1 LYPAVVRILV
11 DYRPALRERTGVGE
25 YIHQLVRAYT
35 AAHTE
40 EEVLLFTSSWRDRP
54 SATVAADTGARV
66 IDRRVPVSI
75 LNYLWHRREW
85 PPIEMLAG
93 AADVAHSAHPLLMP
107 ARGAAQVVTIHDLFF
122 LSSADHTRAEIRRDY
137 PALAAAHARRAHAV
151 VTSTQYGM
159 NQIVTRL
166 GVEPDR
172 IYICPPG
179 APTWRTLGREP
190 NVPEDG
196 CILFLG
202 TLEPR
207 KNIGVLLD
215 AYTRVLAHR
224 PTLPRL
230 VLAGRATAAASEWL
244 ARLRTAPLAGRVT
257 HLGYVPDANREEL
270 YRSARVLVMPSLD
283 EGFGLPALEAMSAG
297 VPVIVSS
304 RGSLPEV
311 VGDAGMQ
318 IDPTNVDAL
327 ADAIERAVADRDWAM
342 QSARAGLA
350 RARTFTWERSAR
362 TLHRAYVDAVARRAG
377 LRTETTRGGD
387 ELVSPKRSG
396 GG

>member
-54 SATVAADTGARV
+54 SATLAADTGAGV

-75 LNYLWHRREW
+75 LNYLWHRHEW
-85 PPIEMLAG
+85 PPVEMLAG
-93 AADVAHSAHPLLMP
+93 TVDVAHSAHPLLMP
-107 ARGAAQVVTIHDLFF
+107 AGGAAQIVTIHDLFF
-122 LSSADHTRAEIRRDY
+122 LSSADHTRAEVRRDY
-137 PALAAAHARRAHAV
+137 PALAAAHARRADAV
-151 VTSTQYGM
+151 ITSTQYGRS
-159 NQIVTRL
+159 QIVTRL

-172 IYICPPG
+172 IYTCPPG

-207 KNIGVLLD
+207 KNVGALLD
-215 AYTRVLAHR
+215 AYIRVLARR

-230 VLAGRATAAASEWL
+230 VLAGRATPAASEWL
-244 ARLRTAPLAGRVT
+244 ERLRAAPLAGRVT
-257 HLGYVPDANREEL
+257 HLGYVLDGGREAL
-270 YRSARVLVMPSLD
+270 YQSARVLVMPSLD

-311 VGDAGMQ
+311 VGDAGAQ
-318 IDPTNVDAL
+318 FDPADVNAL

-342 QSARAGLA
+342 RSARAGLA
-350 RARTFTWERSAR
+350 RARTFTWEQSAR
-362 TLHRAYVDAVARRAG
+362 TLHRAYVDAVARRG
-377 LRTETTRGGD
+377 DRRTGTVRVTQE
-387 ELVSPKRSG
+387 
-396 GG
+396 

>member
-11 DYRPALRERTGVGE
+11 DYRPALRQRTGVGE

-85 PPIEMLAG
+85 PPIELLVG
-93 AADVAHSAHPLLMP
+93 AVDVAHSAHPLLMP
-107 ARGAAQVVTIHDLFF
+107 ARAAAQIVTIHDLFF
-122 LSSADHTRAEIRRDY
+122 LSSADQTRAEIRRDY
-137 PALAAAHARRAHAV
+137 PALAAEHARRADAV
-151 VTSTQYGM
+151 ITSTQYGRS
-159 NQIVTRL
+159 QIVTRL
-166 GVEPDR
+166 GVELDR

-207 KNIGVLLD
+207 KNVGALLD
-215 AYTRVLAHR
+215 AYIRVLARR

-230 VLAGRATAAASEWL
+230 VLAGRATAGASEWL

-257 HLGYVPDANREEL
+257 HLGYVLDTGREEL
-270 YRSARVLVMPSLD
+270 YQSARVLVMPSLD

-311 VGDAGMQ
+311 VGDAGAQ
-318 IDPTNVDAL
+318 FDPADVNAL
-327 ADAIERAVADRDWAM
+327 ADAIERAVADPDWAM

-350 RARTFTWERSAR
+350 RARTFTWEQSAR
-362 TLHRAYVDAVARRAG
+362 TLHHAYVDAVRRRGDRRTRTARA
-377 LRTETTRGGD
+377 TQ
-387 ELVSPKRSG
+387 
-396 GG
+396 